1 MIMQPSQGMNAIPVE
16 PLALVAGDEEDD

>member
-1 MIMQPSQGMNAIPVE
+1 MQPSQGMNAISVE

>member
-1 MIMQPSQGMNAIPVE
+1 MQPSQGMNAIPVE

>member
-1 MIMQPSQGMNAIPVE
+1 MIMQPSQGMNAISVE